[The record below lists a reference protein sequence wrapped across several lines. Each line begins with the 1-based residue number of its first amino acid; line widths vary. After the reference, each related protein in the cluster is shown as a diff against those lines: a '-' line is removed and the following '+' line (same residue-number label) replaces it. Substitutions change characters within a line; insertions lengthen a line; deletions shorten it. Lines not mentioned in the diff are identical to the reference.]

1 MRERNVNVKKKS
13 LLQPKT
19 SACVATVVLAMLCV
33 EATAQPA
40 RPKADATPIV
50 ETKGVH
56 AGTTVRLALRVALPD
71 GLHVQ
76 ADKPRDPSL
85 IPTALTIDPPTGVTV
100 VEIVYPKP
108 TDLTQAGQKE
118 PLAVFEQTFTVG
130 VRVSLDRGL
139 LPGDVVV
146 PARLRYQACDKSF
159 CYAPDRVNVPWTV
172 PVVPAGT
179 PTPAQFRDVFDQI
192 RFSARPSSPGQ

>member
-1 MRERNVNVKKKS
+1 MRERNVNVKRKG
-13 LLQPKT
+13 LLEHRT
-19 SACVATVVLAMLCV
+19 STCVATIVLAMLSV
-33 EATAQPA
+33 TAAAQPA
-40 RPKADATPIV
+40 RPKADATPII
-50 ETKGVH
+50 ETTGVH

-85 IPTALTIDPPTGVTV
+85 IPTALMIDPPTGITV

-130 VRVSLDRGL
+130 VRVNLDRGL

-146 PARLRYQACDKSF
+146 PARLRYQACNASF
-159 CYAPDRVNVPWTV
+159 CYAPDRENVQWTV
-172 PVVPAGT
+172 MVVPAGT
-179 PTPAQFRDVFDQI
+179 PTPAQFREVFDQI
-192 RFSARPSSPGQ
+192 RFSARPSPPGK